1 MRSGL
6 RINTVTNA
14 MFRGVQ
20 ITMIYRRIGIFCLT
34 LMIFCI
40 ACGRSDTVSG
50 ATATETPNGQAGDK
64 RVLMENIANDPDPQ
78 KRSNVS
84 LSAKLDRTENEIAVE
99 YTVKNDSRGDIYVL
113 DGQPAVK
120 PGTKESFGATD
131 VFYLCKGGNDA
142 AIVLRGIL
150 PLPAHPVTRR
160 VIPLGT
166 KVGPNEQVTHKF
178 SIPLPLRER
187 NDRYVP
193 PLEIDKY
200 VKETVSSLVLR
211 VQFIRGSVE
220 EFKAEP
226 ADYAP
231 GFFRVNSKKL
241 VQDTETLS
249 SEWQI
254 GSTEL
259 LTRPD
264 LFIRLK

>member
-1 MRSGL
+1 
-6 RINTVTNA
+6 
-14 MFRGVQ
+14 MFRDVQ
-20 ITMIYRRIGIFCLT
+20 ITMISRRIGIFCLA
-34 LMIFCI
+34 LMVFCI

-50 ATATETPNGQAGDK
+50 ATPTETPNVQAEDK
-64 RVLMENIANDPDPQ
+64 RVHMENIANDVDPQ
-78 KRSNVS
+78 KRSKVS
-84 LSAKLDRTENEIAVE
+84 LSAKIDRSENEIVVE
-99 YTVKNDSRGDIYVL
+99 YTVKNDSRGVIYVL
-113 DGQPAVK
+113 DAQPAVK
-120 PGTKESFGATD
+120 PGTKESFAATD
-131 VFYLCKGGNDA
+131 VYYLCKGGNDS

-150 PLPAHPVTRR
+150 PLPTHPVTRR

-166 KVGPNEQVTHKF
+166 KVGANEQIAHKF

-200 VKETVSSLVLR
+200 VKDAVTSLVLR
-211 VQFIRGSVE
+211 VQFIRDSVE
-220 EFKAEP
+220 EFKVEP

-231 GFFRVNSKKL
+231 GFFKVNSKKL

-254 GSTEL
+254 GATEI

-264 LFIRLK
+264 LFSRLK